1 MSNDMRGDV
10 FIVTAPSGAGKSSL
24 VRALIDADPAVRLSV
39 SHTTRDPRRGEE
51 DGRDYHFVD
60 RDVFTA
66 MLEHGEF
73 LEYAEVYGNYYGTS
87 HAWITEQLRLGH
99 DILLEIDWQGAM
111 QVRRLFPDA
120 VGIFI
125 VPPSL
130 EALRQRLRGRGQDS
144 EEVIGRRMAA
154 ALEEMSHV
162 AEFDYVIINE
172 VFASAAQDLIAIVRA
187 RRLRLGRQT
196 VWHRALFNR
205 LIR

>member
-39 SHTTRDPRRGEE
+39 SHTTRGPRRGEE

-60 RDVFTA
+60 RDIFTA

-130 EALRQRLRGRGQDS
+130 EALRQRLRNRGQDS
-144 EEVIGRRMAA
+144 EEVIERRMAA

-172 VFASAAQDLIAIVRA
+172 LFASAAQDLMAIVRA
-187 RRLRLGRQT
+187 RRLRLERQAAR
-196 VWHRALFNR
+196 HRALFNR
-205 LIR
+205 LR